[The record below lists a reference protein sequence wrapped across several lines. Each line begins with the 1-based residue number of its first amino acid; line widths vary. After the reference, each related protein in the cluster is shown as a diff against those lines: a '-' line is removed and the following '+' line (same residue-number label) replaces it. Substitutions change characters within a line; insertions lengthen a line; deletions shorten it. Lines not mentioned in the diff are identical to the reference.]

1 MAFDKELRRLLK
13 ACEDQGFTVER
24 TKRGHWRV
32 RDETA
37 RAVTTI
43 AGTASDH
50 RSWLNGLAP
59 LKRAGLI
66 WPPASR

>member
-1 MAFDKELRRLLK
+1 MASGKELQNLFK
-13 ACEDQGFTVER
+13 ACEDQGFQVER

-32 RDETA
+32 RDETG
-37 RAVTTI
+37 RPVTTFG
-43 AGTASDH
+43 GTSTSPSGW
-50 RSWLNGLAP
+50 RNGLAH